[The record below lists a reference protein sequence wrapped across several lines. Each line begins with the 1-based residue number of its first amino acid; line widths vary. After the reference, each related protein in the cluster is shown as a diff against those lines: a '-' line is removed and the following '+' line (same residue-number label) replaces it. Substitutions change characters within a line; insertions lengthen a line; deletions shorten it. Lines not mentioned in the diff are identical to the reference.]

1 MKCPQCGGSDL
12 SVQDSR
18 PGEDEVRRRRV
29 CGGCGTRYMTAE
41 RIVDVYVA
49 AAPGRPST
57 RPKVKPAPEV
67 KNTKKPSVKR
77 TEARRKIEDM
87 RDTFEEDY
95 SMYDDLADV
104 GHLWK

>member
-1 MKCPQCGGSDL
+1 MKCPECGSHDL

-18 PGEDEVRRRRV
+18 QETDEVRRRRI
-29 CGGCGTRYMTAE
+29 CGGCGTRYMTVE
-41 RIVDVYVA
+41 KIVDVYVP
-49 AAPGRPST
+49 AAPGRPASKP
-57 RPKVKPAPEV
+57 REKPVSVKKVKKTLA
-67 KNTKKPSVKR
+67 KR

-87 RDTFEEDY
+87 KDTFEEDY